1 MKNVKKYFKM
11 IITAVICFAMSLI
24 PGKKAN
30 AKVIE
35 VLADGQAVSRNT
47 ERNSVNTRTENVS
60 VFSRSNE
67 NVTRQSNC
75 RRLYL
80 KKVFYWLQGPGDR
93 IPLAYEGSG

>member
-1 MKNVKKYFKM
+1 MKNVKKYFKL

-30 AKVIE
+30 AKVVK

-47 ERNSVNTRTENVS
+47 KRSSVNTKIENVS
-60 VFSRSNE
+60 VFSSSNETKAHRSN
-67 NVTRQSNC
+67 SPGY
-75 RRLYL
+75 YL

-93 IPLAYEGSG
+93 SPLAYESSG